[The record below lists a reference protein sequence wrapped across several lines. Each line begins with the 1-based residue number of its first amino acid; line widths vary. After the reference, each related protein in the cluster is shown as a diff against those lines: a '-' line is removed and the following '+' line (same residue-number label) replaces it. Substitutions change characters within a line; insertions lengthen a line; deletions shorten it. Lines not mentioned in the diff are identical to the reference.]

1 MHSQPRSVG
10 RVLASF
16 LAAVVTTV
24 AISSISLGQANQG
37 SIAGTVT
44 DQTGA
49 VVVNAQLA
57 AKERSTGTTY
67 KTVSSSAGLYRFPNV
82 NIGTY
87 DVTVSSTGFKTVSLT
102 GVVVQVASTA
112 ALEVKLSAG
121 AVTETISVN
130 ADAPTVQSESSDI
143 GSVVNP
149 KQALELPLVL
159 GSSVQAMRSP
169 EAFVFLIPGTVGY
182 GTASGNGGTFESKIS
197 GGQNYATE
205 VLLDGASMYRSENGS
220 SFDETAPSVE
230 AISEFK
236 VLTSTLPAEFG
247 RTTGGIESFSTK
259 GGTNAYHGVAYDIF
273 RNDDLDANTWGN
285 DYRISQ
291 NPTAAGR
298 ALNRTLADKQND
310 YGLTM
315 GGPVRIPHLYNGKD
329 KTFFFF
335 SWEQYKQTS
344 GGVTT
349 SSFPTAAEH
358 TGDFSAVLNTG
369 NVLATNPCDQTPI
382 YQGEIFDP
390 STTRT
395 GAGGVQ
401 CRTAFMNE
409 PGSTGNVIPA
419 ADITA
424 FGQNIMSFYPTA
436 QSSALF
442 QNYTFPFSFPIEDT
456 TTTFRIDQNI
466 SSKSKAYFTYSS
478 RDNSRIS
485 TNPEFAG
492 PAGFGRTQVFTT
504 HYLRFGYDYTVSAT
518 ILNHL
523 NLAYNRTNSKN
534 IGAGVTEGNGT
545 DWDQKLGF
553 TGLSGKMFPAIQ
565 VTQSYSNI
573 GDNVDGDTIDN
584 GYRLNDTLSWLRG
597 KHAYKFG
604 FDWRF
609 QIFNPLNFQNT
620 SGTFNF
626 TQGQTAAIQSQA
638 TLSGDSFASILLG
651 QLQNANAVVYA
662 SQPKWLRSYY
672 GAFFQDSYKVTPT
685 FTLEYGLRWDV
696 DEPNR
701 EANGDSSNIS
711 LTAPNPGAGNLPGVL
726 VFAGKGAGRN
736 GNTNERWT
744 NTWMKDLGPR
754 LGFAWAPTFLGGKTV
769 FRGGYGILYG
779 AMTYADFG
787 GFNRAGFQASPSFS
801 SLDGFNPAFNVNSG
815 FPAFA
820 PPPNL
825 DPTQLNF
832 TGPQYIDPSYGRPA
846 MIQNWSLEVQRELA
860 TDLILDVAYVG
871 QHSTHLRSNFDAVN
885 SLKPQY
891 LSLGGLLLDPIS
903 SPQAAAAGITAP
915 YAGFPG
921 GAIVAQALVPF
932 PQYFGFNTDGAL
944 ENLGQSTY
952 NALEASLQRRFHNG
966 LNLMASYTWSKTL
979 TDADSAL
986 PFFAT
991 LAGSAGPQNSFNKQ
1005 GDKAISNQDVPQ
1017 NFVLSYVYELP
1028 VGKGKK
1034 WMNHGGA
1041 LNQAVG
1047 GWSVSGVQRY
1057 ISGQP
1062 LTFCCATGIPAFAGS
1077 IRYDQVSGV
1086 PLGSAAF
1093 TTGHF
1098 NPVTDS
1104 MFNPFCTE
1112 LNPAPNCAFIDPN
1125 SGANVAAR
1133 GSYAFGTMPRVTGA
1147 LRMPVFASEDFN
1159 LLKRFRFAESKD
1171 LLFQASFINAFNRHV
1186 FNRPDLNPT
1195 DGSFGKINIDNL
1207 LLTPRKIQLML
1218 KFEY

>member
-1 MHSQPRSVG
+1 MSYYPS
-10 RVLASF
+10 
-16 LAAVVTTV
+16 
-24 AISSISLGQANQG
+24 
-37 SIAGTVT
+37 
-44 DQTGA
+44 
-49 VVVNAQLA
+49 
-57 AKERSTGTTY
+57 
-67 KTVSSSAGLYRFPNV
+67 
-82 NIGTY
+82 
-87 DVTVSSTGFKTVSLT
+87 VSST
-102 GVVVQVASTA
+102 
-112 ALEVKLSAG
+112 
-121 AVTETISVN
+121 
-130 ADAPTVQSESSDI
+130 
-143 GSVVNP
+143 
-149 KQALELPLVL
+149 
-159 GSSVQAMRSP
+159 
-169 EAFVFLIPGTVGY
+169 
-182 GTASGNGGTFESKIS
+182 
-197 GGQNYATE
+197 
-205 VLLDGASMYRSENGS
+205 
-220 SFDETAPSVE
+220 
-230 AISEFK
+230 
-236 VLTSTLPAEFG
+236 
-247 RTTGGIESFSTK
+247 
-259 GGTNAYHGVAYDIF
+259 
-273 RNDDLDANTWGN
+273 
-285 DYRISQ
+285 
-291 NPTAAGR
+291 
-298 ALNRTLADKQND
+298 
-310 YGLTM
+310 
-315 GGPVRIPHLYNGKD
+315 
-329 KTFFFF
+329 
-335 SWEQYKQTS
+335 
-344 GGVTT
+344 
-349 SSFPTAAEH
+349 
-358 TGDFSAVLNTG
+358 
-369 NVLATNPCDQTPI
+369 
-382 YQGEIFDP
+382 
-390 STTRT
+390 
-395 GAGGVQ
+395 
-401 CRTAFMNE
+401 
-409 PGSTGNVIPA
+409 
-419 ADITA
+419 
-424 FGQNIMSFYPTA
+424 
-436 QSSALF
+436 ALF
-442 QNYTFPFSFPIEDT
+442 NNYSFPFSFPIQDT
-456 TTTFRIDQNI
+456 TTTFRLDQNI

-478 RDNSRIS
+478 RENNRIS

-492 PAGFGRTQVFTT
+492 PAGFGRTQLFTT
-504 HYLRFGYDYTVSAT
+504 HYLRFGYDYTISDT
-518 ILNHL
+518 MLNHF
-523 NLAYNRTNSKN
+523 NIAYNRTNSAN
-534 IGAGVTEGNGT
+534 IGAGVTEGGGT

-565 VTQSYSNI
+565 VTQGYTNI

-584 GYRLNDTLSWLRG
+584 GYRLNDTLSWIRG
-597 KHAYKFG
+597 RHAFKFG
-604 FDWRF
+604 VDWRF

-626 TQGQTAAIQSQA
+626 AQGQTGGTQAAA
-638 TLSGDSFASILLG
+638 LSGDSFASVLLG
-651 QLQNANAVVYA
+651 QLQNANAAVYA
-662 SQPKWLRSYY
+662 SQPKWIRSYY
-672 GAFFQDSYKVTPT
+672 GVFAQDSYKVTPT
-685 FTLEYGLRWDV
+685 FMLDYGLRWDV

-701 EANGDSSNIS
+701 ESSGNSSNIS
-711 LTAPNPGAGNLPGVL
+711 LTEPNPGAGNLPGTL

-736 GNTNERWT
+736 GNRNERWA
-744 NTWMKDLGPR
+744 NTWMKDFGPR
-754 LGFAWAPTFLGGKTV
+754 LGFAWAPGFLGRKTV

-1034 WMNHGGA
+1034 W
-1041 LNQAVG
+1041 LNQNTLLNEAVG
-1047 GWSVSGVQRY
+1047 GWSFSGVQRY
-1057 ISGQP
+1057 LSGQP

-1077 IRYDQVSGV
+1077 IRYDQV
-1086 PLGSAAF
+1086 PGSSLFSSAY
-1093 TTGHF
+1093 TSSHYEPSTDPTQ
-1098 NPVTDS
+1098 NPS
-1104 MFNPFCTE
+1104 IFNPFCTAT
-1112 LNPAPNCAFIDPN
+1112 NPASNCAFIDPN
-1125 SGANVAAR
+1125 SGVNVAAR

-1147 LRMPVFASEDFN
+1147 ARMAVFASEDFN
-1159 LLKRFRFAESKD
+1159 LLKRFKFAESRD
-1171 LLFQASFINAFNRHV
+1171 ILFQASFINAFNRHV

-1195 DGSFGKINIDNL
+1195 DGSFGQISPDAL
-1207 LLTPRKIQLML
+1207 LLTPRKVQLML